1 MKPVAVL
8 SAASGVD
15 VLSPE
20 SELKSGAVRVAENV
34 VIHSDGGFDR
44 RPGAALALAASRPHS
59 LWSNDS
65 MAMFVAGGVL
75 YRLTQIGTTLTAV
88 QIATGLW
95 NSWVRY
101 AELGGDV
108 YVSGGKI
115 LRVRADWSVT
125 TPGVGSL
132 FAFSPAL
139 TSTTG
144 GLVAG
149 TYGVAISALTADGE
163 ESGLSNVSWIDLPTG
178 GGIAIM
184 LPTLIL
190 PGATRYKLYRTT
202 ANGDVLYHAET
213 VAAGTSFTLA
223 GGDIGHAERTW
234 MRDLLPAGTEIA
246 SYHGRLYSALGK
258 FLYYSEPFMPGL
270 FDARH
275 GFFSF
280 GEECDRMVQPVD
292 GGIYVGTDSAIYFM
306 RGDGPGSFTRDVVA
320 RNGAFKHSSRL
331 VPAEHFSGLKTTKP
345 VAVWLSPKGYQ
356 IGLPDGTVLSPQE
369 DRIRLSNIERAPTT
383 AFLLGGVKQ
392 LVSAVETMTLGN
404 GGATDTTP

>member
-20 SELKSGAVRVAENV
+20 SELKGGAVRVAENV
-34 VIHSDGGFDR
+34 VIHNDGGFDR
-44 RPGAALALAASRPHS
+44 RSGATLALAASRPHS
-59 LWSNDS
+59 MWSNDA
-65 MAMFVAGGVL
+65 MAMFVAGGSL

-88 QIATGLW
+88 SIATGLW
-95 NSWVRY
+95 DRPVRY
-101 AELGGDV
+101 AELGWDV
-108 YVSGGKI
+108 YVSGGKM
-115 LRVRADWSVT
+115 LRVRDDWSVS

-139 TSTTG
+139 TSATG
-144 GLVAG
+144 GLEAG

-163 ESGLSNVSWIDLPTG
+163 ESGISNASWIDLPSG
-178 GGIAIM
+178 GGIAVM
-184 LPTLIL
+184 LPTLVL
-190 PGATRYKLYRTT
+190 PGATRYKIYRT
-202 ANGDVLYHAET
+202 ANNGDVLYHAET
-213 VAAGTSFTLA
+213 VPVGTSFTLA

-234 MRDLLPAGTEIA
+234 MRDLLPAGTELA
-246 SYHGRLYSALGK
+246 AHNGRLYSALGK
-258 FLYYSEPFMPGL
+258 FLYYSDPFNPGL
-270 FDARH
+270 HDARS

-280 GEECDRMVQPVD
+280 GEECDRIVQPVD
-292 GGIYVGTDSAIYFM
+292 GGIYVGTDTTIYFL
-306 RGDGPGSFTRDVVA
+306 RGGGPNDFSRDVVA
-320 RNGAFKHSSRL
+320 HNGAFQHSSRL

-345 VAVWLSPKGYQ
+345 VAMWLSPKGYQ

-369 DRIRLSNIERAPTT
+369 ERIRLSDVARAPTL
-383 AFLLGGVKQ
+383 AFVKDGVKQ